1 MTQEKINRINE
12 LARKSRVTKLTEE
25 ELAEQQ
31 ELRTEYRQSFVSNLT
46 GQLNNMTIVKPDGTK
61 SDVKNL
67 KKQ

>member
-25 ELAEQQ
+25 ALAEQQ
-31 ELRTEYRQSFVSNLT
+31 ELRTEYRQTFVSNLT
-46 GQLNNMTIVKPDGTK
+46 GQRNNMTIVKPDGTK